1 MSKLSP
7 RGVAAAIPALVL
19 ALLPLSSATAGEE
32 AKVVS
37 ADDPAIEWGPCPGF
51 FPDTCRIGVLH
62 GSPAE
67 PRADIFFKVPADTAL
82 PAHTH
87 TSAER
92 MVLVSGSMRVD
103 YEGQAPAVIET
114 GSYAYGPP
122 GRPHSARC
130 LDAGECVLFIAFN
143 EPIDAMPVEQASKP
157 DHD

>member
-1 MSKLSP
+1 MRKHLLLP
-7 RGVAAAIPALVL
+7 AAAALAVSGFIV
-19 ALLPLSSATAGEE
+19 AGMDAAIAGDQARVTAP
-32 AKVVS
+32 
-37 ADDPAIEWGPCPGF
+37 DDPAIEWGPCPGF

-62 GSPAE
+62 GNPAE
-67 PRADIFFKVPADTAL
+67 PRADIFFKVPANTDL

-92 MVLVSGSMRVD
+92 MVLVSGRMRVD

-122 GRPHSARC
+122 GRAHSARC

-143 EPIDAMPVEQASKP
+143 EPIDAIPVEEQTVETN
-157 DHD
+157 D